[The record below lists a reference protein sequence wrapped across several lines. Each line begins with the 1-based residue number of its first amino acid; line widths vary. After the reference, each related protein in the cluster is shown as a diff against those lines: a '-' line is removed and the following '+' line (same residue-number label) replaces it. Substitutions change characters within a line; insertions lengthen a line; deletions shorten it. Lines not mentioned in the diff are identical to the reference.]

1 MSLIYF
7 DSNVCI
13 GKRGKKHHREIWKSE
28 DILSA
33 MDRAGIAGAL
43 VYAGWA
49 RDYAPGYG
57 NERLYEELAKND
69 RFYGCYVIAPG
80 YTGSFLKPDEFIS
93 DMKNKRMVA
102 TKMFP
107 QTHIFSPCEDV
118 MGEYYSELEKNHI
131 PLLIDK
137 EQISWQELS
146 IILSEHKDLN
156 ILLQGTDWAD
166 FHNLC
171 AYMKKYPNLYTD
183 LSRTQ
188 ANFAVEIIAKK
199 FGAERVCMGS
209 GLPLMSPGAAR
220 TFIDYAGISDS
231 EKQLMAGGNLARL
244 CNIPLPTQVEVKND
258 EIALEASA
266 GKPISVP
273 VFDSHAHFLEDGGNC
288 GGGFSMVDGDLQ
300 HMSMLSDIMGVDEY
314 CVAPWL
320 GIWTDSEAGNIIASD
335 MAKRDKRVY
344 PYVLIDP
351 NYVTDIEQEA
361 YHYHIEEKMPA
372 MKMFYSRTGVRYN
385 DPVYEPWFKIAN
397 ENHLFAL
404 MDSGSYPTYLSD
416 MEELA
421 ERYPNISF
429 FLDHAGRNFAC
440 AESYAQLAKKYDNV
454 YLQLTFTSV
463 PEGLIEYLCEEGL
476 ADKTLY
482 GTDAPMRDPRPQL
495 GWVAFAN
502 ISVEDK
508 KKILGG
514 NMRKIADKCLGNIR

>member
-13 GKRGKKHHREIWKSE
+13 GKRGLKDHREIWKSE
-28 DILSA
+28 DILAA

-43 VYAGWA
+43 VYSGWA
-49 RDYAPGYG
+49 RDYAPAYG
-57 NERLYEELAKND
+57 NERLAEELSKHS

-80 YTGSFLKPDEFIS
+80 YTGSFLKPDEFVS
-93 DMKNKRMVA
+93 DMKSKNMVA
-102 TKMFP
+102 VKMFP
-107 QTHIFSPCEDV
+107 KTHIFSPCEDV
-118 MGEYYSELEKNHI
+118 MGEYYSVLEEDGI

-137 EQISWQELS
+137 LQISWDELS
-146 IILSEHKDLN
+146 AILSNHKQLN
-156 ILLQGTDWAD
+156 VLLQGTAWSD
-166 FHNLC
+166 FHNLA
-171 AYMKKYPNLYTD
+171 AYLRKYPNLYTD
-183 LSRTQ
+183 LSSMQ
-188 ANFAVEIIAKK
+188 ANFAVEIIAKE

-209 GLPLMSPGAAR
+209 GLPLMCPGAAR
-220 TFIDYAGISDS
+220 AFIDYAQISDE

-244 CNIPLPTQVEVKND
+244 CNIPLPTEVEVQND
-258 EIALEASA
+258 EIAVEASE
-266 GKPISVP
+266 GKPISAP
-273 VFDSHAHFLEDGGNC
+273 VFDSHAHFLENGGNC

-320 GIWTDSEAGNIIASD
+320 GIWTDSEAGNLLVSD

-351 NYVTDIEQEA
+351 NYVEDIEKEA

-385 DPVYEPWFKIAN
+385 DPVYEPWLKIAN

-404 MDSGSYPTYLSD
+404 MDSGGYPTYLSD

-421 ERYPNISF
+421 EKYPNISF
-429 FLDHAGRNFAC
+429 FLDHAGRSFAC
-440 AESYAQLAKKYDNV
+440 AESYAVLAKKYDNV

-463 PEGLIEYLCEEGL
+463 PEGVIEYLCEEGL
-476 ADKTLY
+476 ASKTLY

-502 ISVEDK
+502 VSVEDK

-514 NMRKIADKCLGNIR
+514 NMRRIADRCFKK

>member
-13 GKRGKKHHREIWKSE
+13 GKRGKKHPREIWKSE
-28 DILSA
+28 DIIAA
-33 MDRAGIAGAL
+33 MDRTGIAGAL
-43 VYAGWA
+43 VYSGWA

-57 NERLYEELAKND
+57 NERLYEELKKYD

-80 YTGSFLKPDEFIS
+80 YTGSFLKPDKFIS
-93 DMKNKRMVA
+93 DMKDKNMIA
-102 TKMFP
+102 AKMFP
-107 QTHIFSPCEDV
+107 VTHIFSPGEVV

-131 PLLIDK
+131 PLLIDRD
-137 EQISWQELS
+137 QISWNELS
-146 IILSEHKDLN
+146 EILSTHKELN

-166 FHNLC
+166 FHTLA

-183 LSRTQ
+183 LSRMQ
-188 ANFAVEIIAKK
+188 ANFAVEIIVRE
-199 FGAERVCMGS
+199 FSAERICMGS
-209 GLPLMSPGAAR
+209 GLPIMCPGAAR
-220 TFIDYAGISDS
+220 AFIDYAQTGNR

-244 CNIPLPTQVEVKND
+244 CNVPLPNHSDVQND
-258 EIALEASA
+258 EIAIEASL
-266 GKPISVP
+266 GKPISVQ
-273 VFDSHAHFLEDGGNC
+273 VFDSHTHFLEDGGMC
-288 GGGFSMVDGDLQ
+288 GGGFPMVDGDLQ
-300 HMSMLSDIMGVDEY
+300 HMSELSDIMGVDKY

-320 GIWTDSEAGNIIASD
+320 GIWTDSEAGNLIVSK

-351 NYVTDIEQEA
+351 NYVTNIEKEA
-361 YHYHIEEKMPA
+361 YHYHIEERMPA
-372 MKMFYSRTGVRYN
+372 MKMFYSRTGIRYN
-385 DPVYEPWFKIAN
+385 DPIYAPWFKLAN

-404 MDSGSYPTYLSD
+404 MDSGGYPSYLSD
-416 MEELA
+416 MAELA
-421 ERYPNISF
+421 EKYPNISF

-440 AESYAQLAKKYDNV
+440 AESYAELAKKYDNV

-463 PEGLIEYLCEEGL
+463 PEGVIEYLCSERL
-476 ADKTLY
+476 ASKTLY

-508 KKILGG
+508 KKILGE
-514 NMRKIADKCLGNIR
+514 NMRCIAERCFKSL